1 MNSLLSEPAFLLPN
15 QVQAEDAIP
24 RETGTQ
30 DCVGYQ
36 RKVTSGL
43 NTTLRRVL
51 AQRYANTRRNPTF
64 LPQLKGTFYPITT
77 RL

>member
-30 DCVGYQ
+30 YGVGYQ
-36 RKVTSGL
+36 RKVASAL

-51 AQRYANTRRNPTF
+51 AQCYANTRRNPTF
-64 LPQLKGTFYPITT
+64 LPQLTGTFYPITT

>member
-1 MNSLLSEPAFLLPN
+1 MNSLLSEPPFLLPN

-30 DCVGYQ
+30 YGVGYQ
-36 RKVTSGL
+36 RKVASAL

-64 LPQLKGTFYPITT
+64 LPQLTGTFYPITA

>member
-1 MNSLLSEPAFLLPN
+1 MNSLLSELAFLLPN

-30 DCVGYQ
+30 YYVGCQ
-36 RKVTSGL
+36 RKVASAL

-51 AQRYANTRRNPTF
+51 AQRYANTRRKPTF